1 MVEMSLAEAQLF
13 RMLTSL
19 FGKDSI
25 VWNMSV
31 RSVCGGEYPTLG
43 SETKEQLAQWA
54 ESSHCL
60 FTLVD
65 QDDEPKMVIE
75 IAPDFKTVIEVQ
87 QLERHQKLPSM
98 LEACGVQ
105 YVSVSSSELDE
116 MMDPSSSLDLV
127 SFLKD
132 RFGIDDDSGEEV

>member
-19 FGKDSI
+19 FGKDTI

-43 SETKEQLAQWA
+43 AETKEQVAQWA
-54 ESSHCL
+54 ESAHCL

-65 QDDEPKMVIE
+65 QDDEPKMVVE

-87 QLERHQKLPSM
+87 QLERYQKLPSM

-132 RFGIDDDSGEEV
+132 RFGIDDDSEEEV